1 LIFFFLKK
9 KQNSLYPSFRC
20 HRRLLSVSV
29 FAHSFFFTMG
39 IRIRPATA
47 LSVILA
53 IAFTLELLA
62 ILSVPV
68 TKSITLC
75 TYQNIQFG
83 VFGYCDTSTNTC
95 SDIGIGYSDVTSVE
109 GFSLPSNARHTLANL
124 LIVHVVAAGLTLIL
138 LVLTLFAHF
147 HSASHSS
154 KYLLAILIFAL
165 PCFLLSLLAFL
176 VDILLFVPHLDWG
189 GWIVLAATVL
199 IALFGVLLCIMRRT
213 MSSRKAMK
221 RRDNGNS
228 ELQNLNHFNNSSAYM
243 PDGGMVYGG
252 ETIHKTPLN
261 EFTELRYNNS
271 LGTEENMPLTH
282 RTVSGNYA
290 PNTIAQ
296 GGDEDMSSGP
306 SQLPAS
312 GAAQY
317 ENFRQ
322 HTPSPSRE
330 YRTPEYT
337 DYATY
342 RTGQTSGYA
351 ALQPQQPQQNYYA
364 NATPNYG
371 EYPDYSAGNSY
382 QGPSATAAAVAIA
395 GSSGSVALSQGP
407 QRRPNTYR
415 AAVPPAGTYD
425 YDDGASLAPG
435 SFQEFNVVPV
445 PKLAPAQ
452 EYNRNLAEP
461 QSAQN
466 GYAYESSSSAPSE
479 SGQSEYVQAR
489 SNWRNEP
496 QQGRYSP
503 QNQRYSPDQARY
515 LPQSQQYAPERY
527 AQEQNI
533 HASPSQQQ
541 QQVESN
547 RISPNRTRESLQ
559 YYEENRYPA
568 EHVGNPSRNQTQK
581 PPYATEQVRYSP
593 VNRQAVPGSIPEETP
608 QSRHQQQQQQQQQQ
622 HQQQQQQYDQLQGAE
637 QSRGYSYPSLNGTET
652 PVPTSPTVSDS
663 SHFTSISQ
671 RPVNP
676 KFQQQPSVNARVAA
690 ERTDLVLSSN
700 PDFQLP
706 MPAGNKRAPGGR
718 PAVPSPLAS
727 SGSGELP
734 QRQRNVNRSGLPS
747 ASSIDRHEGPYGVI

>member
-1 LIFFFLKK
+1 
-9 KQNSLYPSFRC
+9 
-20 HRRLLSVSV
+20 
-29 FAHSFFFTMG
+29 MG

-53 IAFTLELLA
+53 IAFALELIA

-95 SDIGIGYSDVTSVE
+95 SNIGIGYSDVTSVE

-147 HSASHSS
+147 HAASHSS

-228 ELQNLNHFNNSSAYM
+228 ELQNLSHFNSSSAYM

-271 LGTEENMPLTH
+271 LGTEDMPLTH

-290 PNTIAQ
+290 PNTSAQ
-296 GGDEDMSSGP
+296 GVDEDLSSGP
-306 SQLPAS
+306 THMPAS
-312 GAAQY
+312 GVAQY
-317 ENFRQ
+317 DNFRQ

-342 RTGQTSGYA
+342 RTGQASGYTA
-351 ALQPQQPQQNYYA
+351 QPPPQNYVV
-364 NATPNYG
+364 NTTPNYS
-371 EYPDYSAGNSY
+371 EYPDYSAGNTY
-382 QGPSATAAAVAIA
+382 QGPSATTAAAAIA

-407 QRRPNTYR
+407 QRHPNAYMTDI
-415 AAVPPAGTYD
+415 PPAGTYD
-425 YDDGASLAPG
+425 YADGASLAPG

-445 PKLAPAQ
+445 PKLPSAQ
-452 EYNRNLAEP
+452 DYDRNLAEP

-466 GYAYESSSSAPSE
+466 GYAYESSGSAPLE
-479 SGQSEYVQAR
+479 SAQSEYVQVGSTSR
-489 SNWRNEP
+489 SEP
-496 QQGRYSP
+496 QQTRYSP
-503 QNQRYSPDQARY
+503 QNQRSSPGQTRY
-515 LPQSQQYAPERY
+515 TPRNHHHVS
-527 AQEQNI
+527 EQNPQENTR
-533 HASPSQQQ
+533 ASQQQ
-541 QQVESN
+541 QQMGSSRAPPSRVQ
-547 RISPNRTRESLQ
+547 ESLQ
-559 YYEENRYPA
+559 YHEENRFPP
-568 EHVGNPSRNQTQK
+568 EHVGNPSRIHAQA
-581 PPYATEQVRYSP
+581 PVYATEQVRPNP
-593 VNRQAVPGSIPEETP
+593 VNRQAVPSSIPEESP
-608 QSRHQQQQQQQQQQ
+608 QP
-622 HQQQQQQYDQLQGAE
+622 QQQQQYDQLQGPE
-637 QSRGYSYPSLNGTET
+637 QPRGYNEPSLNDTESQ
-652 PVPTSPTVSDS
+652 VPPSPTVSDS

-676 KFQQQPSVNARVAA
+676 KYQPQPSLSARVAA

-706 MPAGNKRAPGGR
+706 MPAGNKRVPGSR
-718 PAVPSPLAS
+718 PVVPSPLAS

-734 QRQRNVNRSGLPS
+734 QRQRNGSRSGLPS
-747 ASSIDRHEGPYGVI
+747 ASSIDRREGPYGAI